1 MATVDDDTAAAQPA
15 WRQRAVS
22 RSLNAARS
30 RAEQRVQRYLDAAFA
45 LIDEKGTTDF
55 TIQEVI
61 DRSKQ
66 SLRGF
71 YQYFDGKD
79 ELLLALFE
87 ETVRE
92 SVDDLQSVSEAE
104 SEPLERL
111 RAFTIRLHE
120 WCDPTEAPR
129 KRGSHNRRPISEF
142 SVQLAVTHPDQVT
155 AAMAPVSTMLLDLI
169 DAAVA
174 AGSIKSSDTTPQ
186 RVTHPADRDV
196 QLVRQPHRAEL
207 THARHRRGH
216 LGVLPPRPSG
226 LKQPRQTRSRSSMR
240 MALPRRT
247 LYRCSSVSAAVMRSA
262 SSRANG
268 HVVSVCG

>member
-1 MATVDDDTAAAQPA
+1 LATVDDDAAATEPA

-87 ETVRE
+87 ETIRE
-92 SVDDLQSVSEAE
+92 AVDDIGAVVDGAT
-104 SEPLERL
+104 EPLDRL
-111 RAFTIRLHE
+111 RAFTVRLHE
-120 WCDPTEAPR
+120 WCEPDDAPR
-129 KRGSHNRRPISEF
+129 KRGAHDLRPISEF
-142 SVQLAVTHPDQVT
+142 SVQLTVNHPDRVK
-155 AAMAPVSTMLLDLI
+155 AAMSPLSQLLLDLVE
-169 DAAVA
+169 DAIA
-174 AGSIKSSDTTPQ
+174 AGAIRSDDARHTAVLLQQTVMYSWFGNRLVQNPRK
-186 RVTHPADRDV
+186 RVTADETWEFCLHG
-196 QLVRQPHRAEL
+196 LVA
-207 THARHRRGH
+207 
-216 LGVLPPRPSG
+216 
-226 LKQPRQTRSRSSMR
+226 
-240 MALPRRT
+240 
-247 LYRCSSVSAAVMRSA
+247 
-262 SSRANG
+262 
-268 HVVSVCG
+268 

>member
-1 MATVDDDTAAAQPA
+1 MAALDPPDGDQPA

-45 LIDEKGTTDF
+45 LIDEKGTTEF

-92 SVDDLQSVSEAE
+92 SVDDLRQVVEAE
-104 SEPLERL
+104 SDPLERL

-120 WCDPTEAPR
+120 WCDPAETPR
-129 KRGSHNRRPISEF
+129 KRSTHNRRPISEF
-142 SVQLAVTHPDQVT
+142 SVQLVVTHPDQVK
-155 AAMAPVSTMLLDLI
+155 AAMAPVTLLLRDLLD
-169 DAAVA
+169 DAVA
-174 AGSIKSSDTTPQ
+174 AGEIKSTDTRRSASLIQQTVMYSWFGNRIVQAARQ
-186 RVTHPADRDV
+186 RVT
-196 QLVRQPHRAEL
+196 AEDTWEFCL
-207 THARHRRGH
+207 HGLRG
-216 LGVLPPRPSG
+216 
-226 LKQPRQTRSRSSMR
+226 
-240 MALPRRT
+240 
-247 LYRCSSVSAAVMRSA
+247 
-262 SSRANG
+262 
-268 HVVSVCG
+268 